1 MFLNLPRSE
10 VRKECLL
17 LFLCGKDSIH
27 HEVQP
32 TSKEFRKKPV
42 GEKAPFPT
50 DEVQP
55 PWKAWYN
62 IQLANVQETFCHA
75 LFT

>member
-10 VRKECLL
+10 
-17 LFLCGKDSIH
+17 GKSVYCYFYVARIQYTMKCSPRPRSS
-27 HEVQP
+27 E
-32 TSKEFRKKPV
+32 KKPV

-55 PWKAWYN
+55 PCKAWYN

>member
-1 MFLNLPRSE
+1 MKCSPRPRSSE
-10 VRKECLL
+10 
-17 LFLCGKDSIH
+17 
-27 HEVQP
+27 
-32 TSKEFRKKPV
+32 KKTV
-42 GEKAPFPT
+42 EEKAPFPT